1 MAKGIVAKIW
11 NISVGSGSRSAA
23 AQISS
28 SIEYIENPEKVGVVL
43 DIDNANLLTN
53 QLTYVTNDVKTMDGL
68 YVGGR
73 HIVDFSNAT
82 NEMMQVK
89 EFYGKLGGR
98 VATHGIISLDREESD
113 PRNAG
118 KLMLLLNDFM
128 TELFPEHQV
137 VYAVHTNTENLHI
150 HFVINTV
157 GLDGKKIHMD
167 RSFMKKV
174 FEPTLNKLAE
184 KYEFTPNEKWRRDV
198 VEDKMPIAKRK
209 ILLRK
214 LIDHAIEQTDDIESF
229 IAYLRADGLEVNVG
243 KHISIEMDDMTRP
256 MRTNQLG
263 ENYTPQAIV
272 RRLATKQAP
281 LVWNSVGEHSHYLS
295 KRELVNFTPTKMKK
309 YKDMSKEEKQKAL
322 RLIRLGRN
330 PWEERYIDNWQIQK
344 MARELNETAYVYEL
358 VHFYSGGRD
367 NTDEAMQEIVARREQ
382 LQEEIKVIRKSL
394 KEYQPIIS
402 IYEEMKQY
410 MVKAYLFDVYGKTE
424 YVADFLKYKE
434 LARRLEV
441 SYNKSVEE
449 VADFVADQRGQ
460 LAYAKTQVKELSA
473 QYKAIYRF
481 VNAGKFVDRQH
492 VLSFMDA
499 VGHSEA
505 VRQGK
510 EYKVYVN
517 ELRYITAENVDDVV
531 IRVMTMPEMVDG
543 KPIVTT
549 KIEVLDANETVIK
562 TVSSKDLDTAAFNK
576 ELVALAE
583 EYGLKDCSIHKTK
596 IHKKSL

>member
-11 NISVGSGSRSAA
+11 NISVGSGSRTAA

-73 HIVDFSNAT
+73 HIVDFDNAT

-113 PRNAG
+113 PKNAG

-128 TELFPEHQV
+128 AELFPEHQV

-167 RSFMKKV
+167 RSFMKKI

-184 KYEFTPNEKWRRDV
+184 RYEFTPNVKWRRDV
-198 VEDKMPIAKRK
+198 VVDKVPIAKRK

-272 RRLATKQAP
+272 RRLATKQDP
-281 LVWNSVGEHSHYLS
+281 LIWNSVGEHSHYLS

-358 VHFYSGGRD
+358 VHYYSGGRD
-367 NTDEAMQEIVARREQ
+367 NTDIAMQEIITRREQ
-382 LQEEIKVIRKSL
+382 LQEEIKAIRKSL

-410 MVKAYLFDVYGKTE
+410 MIKAYLFDVYGKTE

-434 LARRLEV
+434 LARILEV

-473 QYKAIYRF
+473 QYKDIYRF

-492 VLSFMDA
+492 VVSFMDA
-499 VGHSEA
+499 VGYKEA
-505 VRQGK
+505 VRQAK
-510 EYKVYVN
+510 DYKVYVN
-517 ELRYITAENVDDVV
+517 ELRYITAANVDDVV
-531 IRVMTMPEMVDG
+531 IRVMTMAEIIDG
-543 KPIVTT
+543 KPIVVTN
-549 KIEVLDANETVIK
+549 IEVLDKDENVVK
-562 TVSSKDLDTAAFNK
+562 TVSSKNMDNAAFNK
-576 ELVALAE
+576 ELIALAD
-583 EYGLKDCSIHKTK
+583 EYGLKECSIHKTK

>member
-11 NISVGSGSRSAA
+11 NISANSNTRSAS

-43 DIDNANLLTN
+43 DIGSVNQINN
-53 QLTYVTNDVKTMDGL
+53 QLMYVTNEVKTMDGL

-73 HIVDFSNAT
+73 HIVDFNNAT
-82 NEMMQVK
+82 EEMMRVK
-89 EFYGKLGGR
+89 EFYGKMDGR
-98 VATHGIISLDREESD
+98 VATHGIISLDRGESGEA
-113 PRNAG
+113 NAG

-128 TELFPEHQV
+128 EALFPEHQV

-184 KYEFTPNEKWRRDV
+184 KYGFTPNEKWRRDV
-198 VEDKMPIAKRK
+198 VEDKVPIAKRK
-209 ILLRK
+209 IILRK
-214 LIDHAIEQTDDIESF
+214 LIDRAIEQTDDIEAF
-229 IAYLRADGLEVNVG
+229 IAYLRANGLEVNVG
-243 KHISIEMDDMTRP
+243 KHISVETDDMVRP

-263 ENYTPQAIV
+263 ENYTTKAIIH
-272 RRLATKQAP
+272 RLATKQNP
-281 LVWNSVGEHSHYLS
+281 LIWHSVGEHSHYLS

-309 YKDMSKEEKQKAL
+309 YKDMTSEEKQKAL

-344 MARELNETAYVYEL
+344 MAKELNETAYVYEL

-367 NTDEAMQEIVARREQ
+367 KTDSAMEEILNRREQ
-382 LQEEIKVIRKSL
+382 LQKEIKEIRKSL
-394 KEYQPIIS
+394 KEYQPIIN

-410 MVKAYLFDVYGKTE
+410 MIKAYLFDAYGKTE

-434 LARRLEV
+434 LARILEV
-441 SYNKSVEE
+441 SYNKTVED
-449 VADFVADQRGQ
+449 VADYIADQRGA

-473 QYKAIYRF
+473 QYRAIYRY
-481 VNAGKFVDRQH
+481 VNAGMFVDRGH
-492 VLSFMDA
+492 VLSFLDA
-499 VGHSEA
+499 VGYAEA
-505 VRQGK
+505 IRQAK

-517 ELRYITAENVDDVV
+517 EIRYITAKNVDDVV
-531 IRVMTMPEMVDG
+531 IRVTTMPEMVDG

-549 KIEVLDANETVIK
+549 KIEVIDKDENVIK
-562 TVSSKDLDTAAFNK
+562 SISSADISSSAFNK
-576 ELVALAE
+576 ELIELAD
-583 EYGLKDCSIHKTK
+583 EYGLKECSIHKTN
-596 IHKKSL
+596 IHKKVL

>member
-11 NISVGSGSRSAA
+11 NISVGSGSRTAA

-73 HIVDFSNAT
+73 HIVDFDNAT

-113 PRNAG
+113 SKNAG

-128 TELFPEHQV
+128 AELFPEHQV

-167 RSFMKKV
+167 RSFMKKI

-184 KYEFTPNEKWRRDV
+184 RYEFTPNEKWRRDV
-198 VEDKMPIAKRK
+198 VVDKVPIAKRK

-272 RRLATKQAP
+272 RRLATKQDP
-281 LVWNSVGEHSHYLS
+281 LIWNSVGEHSHYLS

-367 NTDEAMQEIVARREQ
+367 NTDIAMQEIITRREQ
-382 LQEEIKVIRKSL
+382 LQEEIKAIRKSL

-410 MVKAYLFDVYGKTE
+410 MIKAYLFDVYGKTE
-424 YVADFLKYKE
+424 YIADFLKYKE
-434 LARRLEV
+434 LAHRLEV

-473 QYKAIYRF
+473 QYKDIYRF

-492 VLSFMDA
+492 VVSFMDA
-499 VGHSEA
+499 VGYKEA
-505 VRQGK
+505 VRQAK
-510 EYKVYVN
+510 DYKVYVN
-517 ELRYITAENVDDVV
+517 ELRYITAANVDDVV
-531 IRVMTMPEMVDG
+531 IRVMTMAEMVDG
-543 KPIVTT
+543 KPIIVTN
-549 KIEVLDANETVIK
+549 IEVLDKDENVVK
-562 TVSSKDLDTAAFNK
+562 TVSSKDMDNAAFNK
-576 ELVALAE
+576 ELIALAD
-583 EYGLKDCSIHKTK
+583 EYGLKECSIHKTK

>member
-11 NISVGSGSRSAA
+11 NISVGSGSRTAA

-53 QLTYVTNDVKTMDGL
+53 QLRYVTNDVKTMDGL

-73 HIVDFSNAT
+73 HIVDFDNAT

-113 PRNAG
+113 PKNAG

-128 TELFPEHQV
+128 AELFPEHQV

-167 RSFMKKV
+167 RSFMKKI

-184 KYEFTPNEKWRRDV
+184 RYEFTPNEKWRREV
-198 VEDKMPIAKRK
+198 VVDKVPIAKRK

-272 RRLATKQAP
+272 RRLATKQDP
-281 LVWNSVGEHSHYLS
+281 LIWNSVGEHSHYLS

-358 VHFYSGGRD
+358 VHYYSGGRD
-367 NTDEAMQEIVARREQ
+367 NTDIAMQEIITRREQ
-382 LQEEIKVIRKSL
+382 LQEEIKAIRKSL

-410 MVKAYLFDVYGKTE
+410 MIKAYLFDVYGKSE

-434 LARRLEV
+434 LARILEV

-473 QYKAIYRF
+473 QYKDIYRF

-492 VLSFMDA
+492 VVSFMDA
-499 VGHSEA
+499 VGYKEA
-505 VRQGK
+505 VRQAK
-510 EYKVYVN
+510 DYKVYVN
-517 ELRYITAENVDDVV
+517 ELRYITAANVDDVV
-531 IRVMTMPEMVDG
+531 IRVMTMAEIVDG
-543 KPIVTT
+543 KPIVVTN
-549 KIEVLDANETVIK
+549 IEVLDKDENVVKI
-562 TVSSKDLDTAAFNK
+562 VSSKDMDNAAFNK
-576 ELVALAE
+576 ELIALAD
-583 EYGLKDCSIHKTK
+583 EYGLKECSIHKTK

>member
-11 NISVGSGSRSAA
+11 NISANNNTRSAS

-43 DIDNANLLTN
+43 DIGSVNQINN
-53 QLTYVTNDVKTMDGL
+53 QLMYVTNEVKTMDGL

-73 HIVDFSNAT
+73 HIVDFNNAT
-82 NEMMQVK
+82 EEMMRVK
-89 EFYGKLGGR
+89 EFYGKMDGR
-98 VATHGIISLDREESD
+98 VATHGIISLDRGESGEA
-113 PRNAG
+113 NAG

-128 TELFPEHQV
+128 EALFPEHQV

-184 KYEFTPNEKWRRDV
+184 KYGFTPNEKWRRDV
-198 VEDKMPIAKRK
+198 VEDKVPIAKRK
-209 ILLRK
+209 IILRK
-214 LIDHAIEQTDDIESF
+214 LIDRAIEQTDDIEAF
-229 IAYLRADGLEVNVG
+229 IAYLRANGLEVNVG
-243 KHISIEMDDMTRP
+243 KHISVETDDMVRA

-263 ENYTPQAIV
+263 ENYTTKAIIH
-272 RRLATKQAP
+272 RLATKQNP
-281 LVWNSVGEHSHYLS
+281 LIWHSVGEHSHYLS

-309 YKDMSKEEKQKAL
+309 YKDMTSEEKQKAL

-344 MARELNETAYVYEL
+344 MAKELNETAYVYEL

-367 NTDEAMQEIVARREQ
+367 NTDFAMEEILNRREQ
-382 LQEEIKVIRKSL
+382 LQKEIKEIRKSL
-394 KEYQPIIS
+394 KEYQPIIN

-410 MVKAYLFDVYGKTE
+410 MIKAYLFDAYGKTE

-434 LARRLEV
+434 LARILEV
-441 SYNKSVEE
+441 SYNKTVEE
-449 VADFVADQRGQ
+449 VADYIADQRGA

-473 QYKAIYRF
+473 QYRAIYRY
-481 VNAGKFVDRQH
+481 VNAGMFVDRGH
-492 VLSFMDA
+492 VLSFLDA
-499 VGHSEA
+499 VGYAEA
-505 VRQGK
+505 IRQAK

-517 ELRYITAENVDDVV
+517 EIRYITAKNADDVV
-531 IRVMTMPEMVDG
+531 IRVTTMPEMVDG

-549 KIEVLDANETVIK
+549 KIEVIDKDENVIK
-562 TVSSKDLDTAAFNK
+562 SISSADISSSAFNK
-576 ELVALAE
+576 ELIELAD
-583 EYGLKDCSIHKTK
+583 EYGLKECSIHKTN
-596 IHKKSL
+596 IHKKVL

>member
-11 NISVGSGSRSAA
+11 NISVGSGSRTAA

-53 QLTYVTNDVKTMDGL
+53 QLRYVTNDVKTMDGL

-73 HIVDFSNAT
+73 HIVDFDNAT

-113 PRNAG
+113 PKNAG

-128 TELFPEHQV
+128 AELFPEHQV

-167 RSFMKKV
+167 RSFMKKI

-184 KYEFTPNEKWRRDV
+184 RYEFTPNEKWRREV
-198 VEDKMPIAKRK
+198 VVDKVPIAKRK

-272 RRLATKQAP
+272 RRLATKQDP
-281 LVWNSVGEHSHYLS
+281 LIWNSVGEHSHYLS

-358 VHFYSGGRD
+358 VHYYSSGRD
-367 NTDEAMQEIVARREQ
+367 NTDIAMQEIITRREQ
-382 LQEEIKVIRKSL
+382 LQEEIKAIRKSL

-410 MVKAYLFDVYGKTE
+410 MIKAYLFDVYGKSE

-434 LARRLEV
+434 LARILEV

-473 QYKAIYRF
+473 QYKDIYRF

-492 VLSFMDA
+492 VVSFIDA
-499 VGHSEA
+499 VGYKEA
-505 VRQGK
+505 VRQAK
-510 EYKVYVN
+510 DYKVYVN
-517 ELRYITAENVDDVV
+517 ELRYITAANVDDVV
-531 IRVMTMPEMVDG
+531 IRVMTMAEIVDG
-543 KPIVTT
+543 KPIVVTN
-549 KIEVLDANETVIK
+549 IEVLDKDENVVK
-562 TVSSKDLDTAAFNK
+562 TVSSKDMDNAAFNK
-576 ELVALAE
+576 ELIALAD
-583 EYGLKDCSIHKTK
+583 EYGLKECSIHKTK

>member
-11 NISVGSGSRSAA
+11 NISANSNTRSAS

-43 DIDNANLLTN
+43 DIGSVNQINN
-53 QLTYVTNDVKTMDGL
+53 QLMYVTNEVKTMDGL

-73 HIVDFSNAT
+73 HIVDFNNAT
-82 NEMMQVK
+82 EEMMRVK
-89 EFYGKLGGR
+89 EFYGKMDGR
-98 VATHGIISLDREESD
+98 VATHGIISLDRGESGEA
-113 PRNAG
+113 NAG

-128 TELFPEHQV
+128 EALFPEHQV

-184 KYEFTPNEKWRRDV
+184 KYGFTPNEKWRRDV
-198 VEDKMPIAKRK
+198 VEDKVPIAKRK
-209 ILLRK
+209 IILRK
-214 LIDHAIEQTDDIESF
+214 LIDRAIEQTDDIEAF
-229 IAYLRADGLEVNVG
+229 IAYLRANGLEVNVG
-243 KHISIEMDDMTRP
+243 KHISVETDDMVRA

-263 ENYTPQAIV
+263 ENYTTKAIIH
-272 RRLATKQAP
+272 RLATKQNP
-281 LVWNSVGEHSHYLS
+281 LIWHSVGEHSHYLS

-309 YKDMSKEEKQKAL
+309 YKDMTSEEKQKAL

-344 MARELNETAYVYEL
+344 MAKELNETAYVYEL

-367 NTDEAMQEIVARREQ
+367 NTDFAMEEILNRREQ
-382 LQEEIKVIRKSL
+382 LQKEIKEIRKSL
-394 KEYQPIIS
+394 KEYQPIIN

-410 MVKAYLFDVYGKTE
+410 MIKAYLFDAYGKTE

-434 LARRLEV
+434 LARILEV
-441 SYNKSVEE
+441 SYNKTVEE
-449 VADFVADQRGQ
+449 VADYIADQRGA

-473 QYKAIYRF
+473 QYRAIYRY
-481 VNAGKFVDRQH
+481 VNAGMFVDRGH
-492 VLSFMDA
+492 VLSFLDA
-499 VGHSEA
+499 VGYAEA
-505 VRQGK
+505 IRQAK

-517 ELRYITAENVDDVV
+517 EIRYITAKNADDVV
-531 IRVMTMPEMVDG
+531 IRVTTMPEMVDG

-549 KIEVLDANETVIK
+549 KIEVIDKDENVIK
-562 TVSSKDLDTAAFNK
+562 SISSADISSSAFNK
-576 ELVALAE
+576 ELIELAD
-583 EYGLKDCSIHKTK
+583 EYGLKECSIHKTN
-596 IHKKSL
+596 IHKKVL

>member
-11 NISVGSGSRSAA
+11 NISVGSGSRTAA

-73 HIVDFSNAT
+73 HIVDFDNAT

-113 PRNAG
+113 PKNAG

-128 TELFPEHQV
+128 AELFPEHQV

-167 RSFMKKV
+167 RSFMKKI

-184 KYEFTPNEKWRRDV
+184 HYEFTPNEKWRREV
-198 VEDKMPIAKRK
+198 VVDKVPIAKRK

-272 RRLATKQAP
+272 RRLATKQDP
-281 LVWNSVGEHSHYLS
+281 LIWNSVGEHSHYLS

-309 YKDMSKEEKQKAL
+309 YKDMTMEEKQKAL

-358 VHFYSGGRD
+358 VHYYSGGRD
-367 NTDEAMQEIVARREQ
+367 NTDIAMQEIITRREQ
-382 LQEEIKVIRKSL
+382 LQEEIKAIRKSL

-410 MVKAYLFDVYGKTE
+410 MIKAYLFDVYGKTE

-434 LARRLEV
+434 LARILEA

-473 QYKAIYRF
+473 QYKDIYRF

-492 VLSFMDA
+492 VVSFMDA
-499 VGHSEA
+499 VGYKEA
-505 VRQGK
+505 VRQAK
-510 EYKVYVN
+510 DYKVYVN
-517 ELRYITAENVDDVV
+517 ELRYITAANVDDVV
-531 IRVMTMPEMVDG
+531 IRVMTMAEIVDG
-543 KPIVTT
+543 KPIVVTN
-549 KIEVLDANETVIK
+549 IEV
-562 TVSSKDLDTAAFNK
+562 FP
-576 ELVALAE
+576 LA
-583 EYGLKDCSIHKTK
+583 
-596 IHKKSL
+596 

>member
-11 NISVGSGSRSAA
+11 NISANSNTRSAS

-43 DIDNANLLTN
+43 DIGNANQLNN
-53 QLTYVTNDVKTMDGL
+53 QLMYVTNELKTMDGL

-73 HIVDFSNAT
+73 HIVDFNNAT
-82 NEMMQVK
+82 EEMMRVK
-89 EFYGKLGGR
+89 EFYEKMDGR
-98 VATHGIISLDREESD
+98 VATHGIISLDRGESGEA
-113 PRNAG
+113 NAG

-128 TELFPEHQV
+128 EALFPEHQV

-184 KYEFTPNEKWRRDV
+184 KYGFTPNAKWRRDV
-198 VEDKMPIAKRK
+198 VEDKVPIAKRK
-209 ILLRK
+209 IMLRK
-214 LIDHAIEQTDDIESF
+214 LIDRAIEQTDDIEAF
-229 IAYLRADGLEVNVG
+229 IAYLRANGLEVNVG
-243 KHISIEMDDMTRP
+243 KHISVETDDMVRA

-263 ENYTPQAIV
+263 ENYTTKAIIH
-272 RRLATKQAP
+272 RLATKQNP
-281 LVWNSVGEHSHYLS
+281 LIWHSVGEHSHYLS

-309 YKDMSKEEKQKAL
+309 YKDMTSEEKQKAL

-344 MARELNETAYVYEL
+344 MAKELNETAYVYEL

-367 NTDEAMQEIVARREQ
+367 NTDFAMEEILNRREQ
-382 LQEEIKVIRKSL
+382 LQKEIKEIRKSL
-394 KEYQPIIS
+394 KEYQPIIN

-410 MVKAYLFDVYGKTE
+410 MIKAYLFDAYGKTE

-434 LARRLEV
+434 LARILEV
-441 SYNKSVEE
+441 SYNKTVEE
-449 VADFVADQRGQ
+449 VADYIADQRGA

-473 QYKAIYRF
+473 QYRAIYRY
-481 VNAGKFVDRQH
+481 VNAGMFVDRGH
-492 VLSFMDA
+492 VLSFLDA
-499 VGHSEA
+499 VGYAEA
-505 VRQGK
+505 IRQAK

-517 ELRYITAENVDDVV
+517 EIRYITAKNVDDVV
-531 IRVMTMPEMVDG
+531 IRVTTMPEMVDG

-549 KIEVLDANETVIK
+549 KIEVIDKDENVIK
-562 TVSSKDLDTAAFNK
+562 SISSADISSFAFNK
-576 ELVALAE
+576 ELIELAD
-583 EYGLKDCSIHKTK
+583 EYGLKECSIHKTN
-596 IHKKSL
+596 IHKKVL

>member
-11 NISVGSGSRSAA
+11 NISANSNTRSAS

-43 DIDNANLLTN
+43 DIGSVNQINN
-53 QLTYVTNDVKTMDGL
+53 QLMYVTNEVKTMDGL

-73 HIVDFSNAT
+73 HIVDFNNAT
-82 NEMMQVK
+82 EEMMRVK
-89 EFYGKLGGR
+89 EFYGKMDGR
-98 VATHGIISLDREESD
+98 VATHGIISLDRGESGEA
-113 PRNAG
+113 NAG

-128 TELFPEHQV
+128 EALFPEHQV

-184 KYEFTPNEKWRRDV
+184 KYGFTPNEKWRRDV
-198 VEDKMPIAKRK
+198 VEDKVPIAKRK
-209 ILLRK
+209 IILRK
-214 LIDHAIEQTDDIESF
+214 LIDRAIEQTDDIEAF
-229 IAYLRADGLEVNVG
+229 IAYLRANGLEVNVG
-243 KHISIEMDDMTRP
+243 KHISVETDDMVRA

-263 ENYTPQAIV
+263 ENYTTKAIIH
-272 RRLATKQAP
+272 RLATKQNP
-281 LVWNSVGEHSHYLS
+281 LIWHSVGEHSHYLS

-309 YKDMSKEEKQKAL
+309 YKDMTSEEKQKAL

-344 MARELNETAYVYEL
+344 MAKELNETAYVYEL

-367 NTDEAMQEIVARREQ
+367 NTDFAMEEILNRREQ
-382 LQEEIKVIRKSL
+382 LQKEIKEIRKSL
-394 KEYQPIIS
+394 KEYQPIIN

-410 MVKAYLFDVYGKTE
+410 MIKAYLFDAYGKTE

-434 LARRLEV
+434 LARILEV
-441 SYNKSVEE
+441 SYNKTVEE
-449 VADFVADQRGQ
+449 VADYIADQRGA

-473 QYKAIYRF
+473 QYRAIYRY
-481 VNAGKFVDRQH
+481 VNAGMFVDRGH
-492 VLSFMDA
+492 VLSFLDA
-499 VGHSEA
+499 VGYAEA
-505 VRQGK
+505 IRQAK

-517 ELRYITAENVDDVV
+517 EIRYITAKNADDVV
-531 IRVMTMPEMVDG
+531 IRVTTMPEMVDG

-549 KIEVLDANETVIK
+549 KIEVLDKDENVIK
-562 TVSSKDLDTAAFNK
+562 SLSSADISSFAFNK
-576 ELVALAE
+576 ELIELAD
-583 EYGLKDCSIHKTK
+583 EYGLKECSIHKTN
-596 IHKKSL
+596 IHKKVL

>member
-11 NISVGSGSRSAA
+11 NISVGSGSRTAA

-73 HIVDFSNAT
+73 HIVDFDNAT

-113 PRNAG
+113 PKNAG

-128 TELFPEHQV
+128 AELFPEHQV

-167 RSFMKKV
+167 RSFMKKI

-184 KYEFTPNEKWRRDV
+184 RYEFTPNEKWRREV
-198 VEDKMPIAKRK
+198 VVDKVPIAKRK

-272 RRLATKQAP
+272 RRLATKQDP
-281 LVWNSVGEHSHYLS
+281 LIWNSVGEHSHYLS

-309 YKDMSKEEKQKAL
+309 YKDMTMEEKQKAL

-358 VHFYSGGRD
+358 VHYYSGGRD
-367 NTDEAMQEIVARREQ
+367 NTDIAMQEIITRREQ
-382 LQEEIKVIRKSL
+382 LQEEIKAIRKSL

-410 MVKAYLFDVYGKTE
+410 MIKAYLFDVYGKTE

-434 LARRLEV
+434 LARILEA

-460 LAYAKTQVKELSA
+460 LTYAKTQVKELSA
-473 QYKAIYRF
+473 QYKDIYRF

-492 VLSFMDA
+492 VVSFMDA
-499 VGHSEA
+499 VGYKEA
-505 VRQGK
+505 VRQAK
-510 EYKVYVN
+510 DYKVYVN
-517 ELRYITAENVDDVV
+517 ELRYITAANVDDVV
-531 IRVMTMPEMVDG
+531 IRVMTMAEIVDG
-543 KPIVTT
+543 KPIVVTN
-549 KIEVLDANETVIK
+549 IEVLDKDENVVK
-562 TVSSKDLDTAAFNK
+562 TVSSKDMDNAAFNK
-576 ELVALAE
+576 ELIALAD
-583 EYGLKDCSIHKTK
+583 EYGLKECSIHKTK

>member
-73 HIVDFSNAT
+73 HIVDFNNAT

-167 RSFMKKV
+167 RSFMKKI

-184 KYEFTPNEKWRRDV
+184 KYEFTPNEKWRREV
-198 VEDKMPIAKRK
+198 VVDKVPIATRK

-243 KHISIEMDDMTRP
+243 KYISVEMDDMTRP

-272 RRLATKQAP
+272 RRLATKQDP
-281 LVWNSVGEHSHYLS
+281 LIWNSVGEHSHYLS

-309 YKDMSKEEKQKAL
+309 YKDMTREEKQKAL

-367 NTDEAMQEIVARREQ
+367 NTDAAMQEIVTRREQ
-382 LQEEIKVIRKSL
+382 LQEEIKVIRKNL
-394 KEYQPIIS
+394 KEYQPIIG

-410 MVKAYLFDVYGKTE
+410 MIKAYLFDVYGKTE

-460 LAYAKTQVKELSA
+460 LAYAKAQVRELSA
-473 QYKAIYRF
+473 QYKDIYRF
-481 VNAGKFVDRQH
+481 VNAGKFVDRKQ

-499 VGHSEA
+499 VGYKEA
-505 VRQGK
+505 VRQAK
-510 EYKVYVN
+510 DYKVYVN
-517 ELRYITAENVDDVV
+517 ELRYITAANVDDVV
-531 IRVMTMPEMVDG
+531 IRVMTMPEMIDG
-543 KPIVTT
+543 KPRIVT
-549 KIEVLDANETVIK
+549 KIEVLDKDENVVK
-562 TVSSKDLDTAAFNK
+562 TISSKDMETSAFNK
-576 ELVALAE
+576 ELFALAD
-583 EYGLKDCSIHKTK
+583 EYGLKECSIHKTK

>member
-11 NISVGSGSRSAA
+11 NISANSNTRSAS

-43 DIDNANLLTN
+43 DIGSVNQINN
-53 QLTYVTNDVKTMDGL
+53 QLMYVTNEVKTMDGL

-73 HIVDFSNAT
+73 HIVDFNNAT
-82 NEMMQVK
+82 EEMMRVK
-89 EFYGKLGGR
+89 EFYGKMDGR
-98 VATHGIISLDREESD
+98 VATHGIISLDRGESGEA
-113 PRNAG
+113 NAG

-128 TELFPEHQV
+128 EALFPEHQV

-184 KYEFTPNEKWRRDV
+184 KYGFTPNEKWRRDV
-198 VEDKMPIAKRK
+198 VEDKVPIAKRK
-209 ILLRK
+209 IILRK
-214 LIDHAIEQTDDIESF
+214 LIDRAIEQTDDIEAF
-229 IAYLRADGLEVNVG
+229 IAYLRANGLEVNVG
-243 KHISIEMDDMTRP
+243 KHISVETDDMVRA

-263 ENYTPQAIV
+263 ENYTTKAIIH
-272 RRLATKQAP
+272 RLATKQNP
-281 LVWNSVGEHSHYLS
+281 LIWHSVGEHSHYLS

-309 YKDMSKEEKQKAL
+309 YKDMTSEEKQKAL

-344 MARELNETAYVYEL
+344 MAKELNETAYVYEL

-367 NTDEAMQEIVARREQ
+367 NTDSAMEEILNRREQ
-382 LQEEIKVIRKSL
+382 LQKEIKEIRKSL
-394 KEYQPIIS
+394 KEYQPIIN

-410 MVKAYLFDVYGKTE
+410 MIKAYLFDAYGKTE

-434 LARRLEV
+434 LARILEV
-441 SYNKSVEE
+441 SYNKTVEE
-449 VADFVADQRGQ
+449 VADYIADQRGA

-473 QYKAIYRF
+473 QYRAIYRY
-481 VNAGKFVDRQH
+481 VNAGMFVDRGH
-492 VLSFMDA
+492 VLSFLDA
-499 VGHSEA
+499 VGYAEA
-505 VRQGK
+505 IRQAK

-517 ELRYITAENVDDVV
+517 EIRYITAKNADDVV
-531 IRVMTMPEMVDG
+531 IRVTTMPEMVDG

-549 KIEVLDANETVIK
+549 KIEVIDKDENVIK
-562 TVSSKDLDTAAFNK
+562 SISSADISSSAFNK
-576 ELVALAE
+576 ELIELAD
-583 EYGLKDCSIHKTK
+583 EYGLKECSIHKTN
-596 IHKKSL
+596 IHKKVL

>member
-11 NISVGSGSRSAA
+11 NISANSNTRSAS
-23 AQISS
+23 AQIAS

-43 DIDNANLLTN
+43 DIGSVNQINN
-53 QLTYVTNDVKTMDGL
+53 QLMYVTNEVKTMDGL

-73 HIVDFSNAT
+73 HIVDFNNAT
-82 NEMMQVK
+82 EEMMRVK
-89 EFYGKLGGR
+89 EFYGKMDGR
-98 VATHGIISLDREESD
+98 VATHGIISLDRGESGEA
-113 PRNAG
+113 NAG

-128 TELFPEHQV
+128 EALFPEHQV

-184 KYEFTPNEKWRRDV
+184 KYGFTPNEKWRRDV
-198 VEDKMPIAKRK
+198 VEDKVPIAKRK
-209 ILLRK
+209 IILRK
-214 LIDHAIEQTDDIESF
+214 LIDRAIEQTDDIEAF
-229 IAYLRADGLEVNVG
+229 IAYLRANGLEVNVG
-243 KHISIEMDDMTRP
+243 KHISVETDDMVRA

-263 ENYTPQAIV
+263 ENYTTKAIIH
-272 RRLATKQAP
+272 RLATKQNP
-281 LVWNSVGEHSHYLS
+281 LIWHSVGEHSHYLS

-309 YKDMSKEEKQKAL
+309 YKDMTSEEKQKAL

-344 MARELNETAYVYEL
+344 MAKELNETAYVYEL

-367 NTDEAMQEIVARREQ
+367 NTDSAMEEILNRREQ
-382 LQEEIKVIRKSL
+382 LQKEIKEIRKSL
-394 KEYQPIIS
+394 KEYQPIIN

-410 MVKAYLFDVYGKTE
+410 MIKAYLFDAYGKTE

-434 LARRLEV
+434 LARILEA
-441 SYNKSVEE
+441 SYNKTVEE
-449 VADFVADQRGQ
+449 VADYIADQRGA

-473 QYKAIYRF
+473 QYRAIYRY
-481 VNAGKFVDRQH
+481 VNAGMFVDRGH
-492 VLSFMDA
+492 VLSFLDA
-499 VGHSEA
+499 VGYAEA
-505 VRQGK
+505 IRQAK

-517 ELRYITAENVDDVV
+517 EIRYITAKNADDVV
-531 IRVMTMPEMVDG
+531 IRVTTMPEMVDG

-549 KIEVLDANETVIK
+549 KIEVIDKDENVIK
-562 TVSSKDLDTAAFNK
+562 SISSADISSSAFNK
-576 ELVALAE
+576 ELIELAD
-583 EYGLKDCSIHKTK
+583 EYGLKECSIHKTN
-596 IHKKSL
+596 IHKKVL

>member
-11 NISVGSGSRSAA
+11 NISVGSGSRTAA

-73 HIVDFSNAT
+73 HIVDFDNAT

-113 PRNAG
+113 PKNAG

-128 TELFPEHQV
+128 AELFPEHQV

-167 RSFMKKV
+167 RSFMKKI

-184 KYEFTPNEKWRRDV
+184 RYEFTPNEKWRREV
-198 VEDKMPIAKRK
+198 VVDKVPIAKRK

-272 RRLATKQAP
+272 RRLATKQDP
-281 LVWNSVGEHSHYLS
+281 LIWNSVGEHSHYLS

-344 MARELNETAYVYEL
+344 MVRELNETAYVYEL
-358 VHFYSGGRD
+358 VHYYSGGRD
-367 NTDEAMQEIVARREQ
+367 ITDIAMQEIITRREQ
-382 LQEEIKVIRKSL
+382 LQEEIKAIRKSL

-402 IYEEMKQY
+402 IYEEMKKY
-410 MVKAYLFDVYGKTE
+410 MIKAYLFDVYGKTE

-434 LARRLEV
+434 LARILEV

-473 QYKAIYRF
+473 QYKDIYRF

-492 VLSFMDA
+492 VVSFMDA
-499 VGHSEA
+499 VGYKEA
-505 VRQGK
+505 VRQAK
-510 EYKVYVN
+510 DYKVYVN
-517 ELRYITAENVDDVV
+517 ELRYITAANVDDVV
-531 IRVMTMPEMVDG
+531 IRVMTMAEMVDG
-543 KPIVTT
+543 KPIIVTN
-549 KIEVLDANETVIK
+549 IEVLDKDENVVK
-562 TVSSKDLDTAAFNK
+562 TVSSKDMDNAAFNK
-576 ELVALAE
+576 ELIALAD
-583 EYGLKDCSIHKTK
+583 EYGLKECSIHKTK

>member
-11 NISVGSGSRSAA
+11 NISVGSGSRTAA

-73 HIVDFSNAT
+73 HIVDFENAT

-113 PRNAG
+113 PKNAG

-128 TELFPEHQV
+128 AELFPEHQV
-137 VYAVHTNTENLHI
+137 VYAVHTNTENLHV

-167 RSFMKKV
+167 RSFMKKI

-184 KYEFTPNEKWRRDV
+184 RYEFTPNEKWRREV
-198 VEDKMPIAKRK
+198 VVDKVPIAKRK

-263 ENYTPQAIV
+263 ENYTSQAIV
-272 RRLATKQAP
+272 RRLATKQDP
-281 LVWNSVGEHSHYLS
+281 LIWNSVGEHSHYLS

-358 VHFYSGGRD
+358 VHYYSGGRD
-367 NTDEAMQEIVARREQ
+367 NTDIAMQEIITRREQ
-382 LQEEIKVIRKSL
+382 LQEEIKAIRKSL

-410 MVKAYLFDVYGKTE
+410 MIKAYLFDVYGKTE

-434 LARRLEV
+434 LAHRLEA

-449 VADFVADQRGQ
+449 LADFVADQRGQ

-473 QYKAIYRF
+473 QYKDIYRF

-492 VLSFMDA
+492 VVSFMEA
-499 VGHSEA
+499 VGYKEA
-505 VRQGK
+505 VRQAK
-510 EYKVYVN
+510 DYKVYVN
-517 ELRYITAENVDDVV
+517 ELRYITAANVDDVV
-531 IRVMTMPEMVDG
+531 IRVMTMAEIVDG
-543 KPIVTT
+543 KPIVVTN
-549 KIEVLDANETVIK
+549 IEVLDKDENVVK
-562 TVSSKDLDTAAFNK
+562 TVSSKDMDNAAFNK
-576 ELVALAE
+576 ELIALAD
-583 EYGLKDCSIHKTK
+583 EYGLKECSIHKTK

>member
-1 MAKGIVAKIW
+1 MAKGIIAKIW

-73 HIVDFSNAT
+73 HIVDFNNAT

-167 RSFMKKV
+167 RSFMKKI

-184 KYEFTPNEKWRRDV
+184 KYEFTPNEKWRRELV
-198 VEDKMPIAKRK
+198 VDKVPIATRK

-214 LIDHAIEQTDDIESF
+214 LIDHAIEQTDDIEGF

-243 KHISIEMDDMTRP
+243 KHISVEMDDMTRP

-272 RRLATKQAP
+272 RRLATKQDP
-281 LVWNSVGEHSHYLS
+281 LIWNSVGEHSHYLS

-367 NTDEAMQEIVARREQ
+367 NTDVAMQEIVTRREQ
-382 LQEEIKVIRKSL
+382 LQEEIKVIRKNL

-410 MVKAYLFDVYGKTE
+410 MIKAYLFDVYGKTE

-434 LARRLEV
+434 LAHRLEV

-460 LAYAKTQVKELSA
+460 LAYAKAQVKELSA
-473 QYKAIYRF
+473 QYKDIYRF
-481 VNAGKFVDRQH
+481 VNAGKFVDRKH
-492 VLSFMDA
+492 ILSFMDA
-499 VGHSEA
+499 VGYKEA
-505 VRQGK
+505 VRQAK
-510 EYKVYVN
+510 DYKVYVN
-517 ELRYITAENVDDVV
+517 ELRYITAANVDDVV
-531 IRVMTMPEMVDG
+531 IRVMTMPEMIDG
-543 KPIVTT
+543 KPRIIT
-549 KIEVLDANETVIK
+549 KIEVLDKDENVVK
-562 TVSSKDLDTAAFNK
+562 TISSKDMETSAFNK
-576 ELVALAE
+576 ELFALAD
-583 EYGLKDCSIHKTK
+583 EYGLKECSIHKTK

>member
-11 NISVGSGSRSAA
+11 NISVGSGSRTAA

-53 QLTYVTNDVKTMDGL
+53 QLRYVTNDVKTMDGL

-73 HIVDFSNAT
+73 HIVDFDNAT

-113 PRNAG
+113 PKNAG

-128 TELFPEHQV
+128 AELFPEHQV

-167 RSFMKKV
+167 RSFMKKI

-184 KYEFTPNEKWRRDV
+184 RYEFTPNEKWRREV
-198 VEDKMPIAKRK
+198 VVDKVPIAKRK

-272 RRLATKQAP
+272 RRLATKQDP
-281 LVWNSVGEHSHYLS
+281 LIWNSVGEHSHYLS

-358 VHFYSGGRD
+358 VHYYSGGRD
-367 NTDEAMQEIVARREQ
+367 NTDIAMQEIITRREQ
-382 LQEEIKVIRKSL
+382 LQEEIKAIRKSL

-410 MVKAYLFDVYGKTE
+410 MIKAYLFDVYGKTE

-434 LARRLEV
+434 LARILEV

-473 QYKAIYRF
+473 QYKDIYRF

-492 VLSFMDA
+492 VVSFMDA
-499 VGHSEA
+499 VGYKEA
-505 VRQGK
+505 VRQAK
-510 EYKVYVN
+510 DYKVYVN
-517 ELRYITAENVDDVV
+517 ELRYITAANVDDVV
-531 IRVMTMPEMVDG
+531 IRVMTMAEIVDG
-543 KPIVTT
+543 KPIVVTN
-549 KIEVLDANETVIK
+549 IEVLDKDENVVK
-562 TVSSKDLDTAAFNK
+562 TVSSKDMDNAAFNK
-576 ELVALAE
+576 ELIALAD
-583 EYGLKDCSIHKTK
+583 EYGLKECSIHKTK

>member
-11 NISVGSGSRSAA
+11 NISVGSGSRTAA

-73 HIVDFSNAT
+73 HIVDFNNAT

-113 PRNAG
+113 PKNAG

-128 TELFPEHQV
+128 AELFPEHQV
-137 VYAVHTNTENLHI
+137 VYAVHTNTENLHV

-167 RSFMKKV
+167 RSFMKKI

-184 KYEFTPNEKWRRDV
+184 RYEFTPNEKWSRDV
-198 VEDKMPIAKRK
+198 VVDKVPIAKRK

-272 RRLATKQAP
+272 RRLATKQDP
-281 LVWNSVGEHSHYLS
+281 LIWNSVGEHSHYLS

-358 VHFYSGGRD
+358 VHFYSGGMD
-367 NTDEAMQEIVARREQ
+367 NTDIAMQEIITRREQ
-382 LQEEIKVIRKSL
+382 LQEEIKAIRKSL

-410 MVKAYLFDVYGKTE
+410 MIKAYLFDVYGKTE

-434 LARRLEV
+434 LAHRLEV

-473 QYKAIYRF
+473 QYKDIYRF

-492 VLSFMDA
+492 VVSFMDA
-499 VGHSEA
+499 VGYKEA
-505 VRQGK
+505 VRQAK
-510 EYKVYVN
+510 DYKVYVN
-517 ELRYITAENVDDVV
+517 ELRYITAANVDDVV
-531 IRVMTMPEMVDG
+531 IRVMTMAEMVDG
-543 KPIVTT
+543 KPIIVTN
-549 KIEVLDANETVIK
+549 IEVLDKDENVVK
-562 TVSSKDLDTAAFNK
+562 TVSSKDMDNAAFNK
-576 ELVALAE
+576 ELIALAD
-583 EYGLKDCSIHKTK
+583 EYGLKECSIHKTK

>member
-11 NISVGSGSRSAA
+11 NISVGSGSRTAA

-73 HIVDFSNAT
+73 HIVDFDNAT

-113 PRNAG
+113 PKNAG

-128 TELFPEHQV
+128 AELFPEHQV

-167 RSFMKKV
+167 RSFMKKI

-184 KYEFTPNEKWRRDV
+184 RYEFTPNEKWRRDV
-198 VEDKMPIAKRK
+198 VVDKVPIAKRK

-243 KHISIEMDDMTRP
+243 KHISVEMDDMTRP

-272 RRLATKQAP
+272 RRLATKQDP
-281 LVWNSVGEHSHYLS
+281 LIWNSVGEHSHYLS

-358 VHFYSGGRD
+358 VHYYSGGRD
-367 NTDEAMQEIVARREQ
+367 NTDIAIQEIITRREQ
-382 LQEEIKVIRKSL
+382 LQEEIKAIRKSL

-410 MVKAYLFDVYGKTE
+410 MIKAYLFDVYGKSE

-434 LARRLEV
+434 LARILEV

-449 VADFVADQRGQ
+449 VANFVADQRGQ

-473 QYKAIYRF
+473 QYKDIYRF

-492 VLSFMDA
+492 VVSFMDA
-499 VGHSEA
+499 VGYKEA
-505 VRQGK
+505 VRQAK
-510 EYKVYVN
+510 DYKVYVN
-517 ELRYITAENVDDVV
+517 ELRYITAANVDDVV
-531 IRVMTMPEMVDG
+531 IRVMTMAEIVDG
-543 KPIVTT
+543 KPIVVTN
-549 KIEVLDANETVIK
+549 IEVLDKDENVVK
-562 TVSSKDLDTAAFNK
+562 TVSSKDMDNAAFNK
-576 ELVALAE
+576 ELIALAD
-583 EYGLKDCSIHKTK
+583 EYGLKECSIHKTK

>member
-11 NISVGSGSRSAA
+11 NISVGSGSRTAA

-73 HIVDFSNAT
+73 HIVDFDNAT

-113 PRNAG
+113 PKNAG

-128 TELFPEHQV
+128 AELFPEHQV

-167 RSFMKKV
+167 RSFMKKI

-184 KYEFTPNEKWRRDV
+184 RYEFTPNEKWRREV
-198 VEDKMPIAKRK
+198 VVDKVPIAKRK

-272 RRLATKQAP
+272 RRLATKQDP
-281 LVWNSVGEHSHYLS
+281 LIWNSVGEHSHYLS

-309 YKDMSKEEKQKAL
+309 YKDMTMEEKQKAL

-358 VHFYSGGRD
+358 VHYYSGGRD
-367 NTDEAMQEIVARREQ
+367 NTDIAMQEIITRREQ
-382 LQEEIKVIRKSL
+382 LQEEIKAIRKSL

-410 MVKAYLFDVYGKTE
+410 MIKAYLFDVYGKTE

-434 LARRLEV
+434 LARILEA

-460 LAYAKTQVKELSA
+460 LTYAKTQVKELSA
-473 QYKAIYRF
+473 QYKDIYRF

-492 VLSFMDA
+492 VVSFMDA
-499 VGHSEA
+499 VGYKEA
-505 VRQGK
+505 VRQAK
-510 EYKVYVN
+510 DYKVYVN
-517 ELRYITAENVDDVV
+517 ELRYITAANVDDVV
-531 IRVMTMPEMVDG
+531 VRVMTMSEIVDG
-543 KPIVTT
+543 KPSVVTN
-549 KIEVLDANETVIK
+549 IEVLDKDENVVK
-562 TVSSKDLDTAAFNK
+562 TVSSKDMDNAAFNK
-576 ELVALAE
+576 ELIALAD
-583 EYGLKDCSIHKTK
+583 EYGLKECSIHKTK

>member
-1 MAKGIVAKIW
+1 MAKGIIAKIW
-11 NISVGSGSRSAA
+11 NISANSNTRSAS
-23 AQISS
+23 AQIAS

-43 DIDNANLLTN
+43 DIGNANQLNN
-53 QLTYVTNDVKTMDGL
+53 QLMYVTNELKTMDGL

-73 HIVDFSNAT
+73 HIVDFNNAT
-82 NEMMQVK
+82 EEMMRVK
-89 EFYGKLGGR
+89 EFYGKMDGR

-113 PRNAG
+113 EANAG

-128 TELFPEHQV
+128 EALFPEHQV

-184 KYEFTPNEKWRRDV
+184 KYGFTPNAKWRRDV
-198 VEDKMPIAKRK
+198 VEDKVPIAQRK
-209 ILLRK
+209 IMLRK
-214 LIDHAIEQTDDIESF
+214 LIDRAIEQTDDIEAF
-229 IAYLRADGLEVNVG
+229 IAYLRANGLEVNVG
-243 KHISIEMDDMTRP
+243 KHISVETDDMVRP

-263 ENYTPQAIV
+263 ENYTTKAIIH
-272 RRLATKQAP
+272 RLATKQNP
-281 LVWNSVGEHSHYLS
+281 LIWHSVGEHSHYLS

-309 YKDMSKEEKQKAL
+309 YKDMTSEEKQKAL

-367 NTDEAMQEIVARREQ
+367 NTDSAMDEILNRREQ
-382 LQEEIKVIRKSL
+382 LQKEIKEIRKSL
-394 KEYQPIIS
+394 KEYQPIIN

-410 MVKAYLFDVYGKTE
+410 MIKAYLFDAYGKTE

-434 LARRLEV
+434 LARILEV
-441 SYNKSVEE
+441 SYNKTVEE
-449 VADFVADQRGQ
+449 VADYIADQRGA
-460 LAYAKTQVKELSA
+460 LVYAKTQVKELSA
-473 QYKAIYRF
+473 QYRAIYRY
-481 VNAGKFVDRQH
+481 VNAGMFVDRGH
-492 VLSFMDA
+492 VLSFLDA
-499 VGHSEA
+499 VGYEEA
-505 VRQGK
+505 IRQAK

-517 ELRYITAENVDDVV
+517 EIRYITAKNADDVV
-531 IRVMTMPEMVDG
+531 IRVTTMPEMVDG

-549 KIEVLDANETVIK
+549 KIEVIDKDENVIK
-562 TVSSKDLDTAAFNK
+562 SISSADISSSAFNK
-576 ELVALAE
+576 ELIELAD
-583 EYGLKDCSIHKTK
+583 EYGLKECSIHKTN
-596 IHKKSL
+596 IHKKVL

>member
-11 NISVGSGSRSAA
+11 NISANSNTRSAS

-43 DIDNANLLTN
+43 DIGSVNQINN
-53 QLTYVTNDVKTMDGL
+53 QLMYVTNEVKTMDGL

-73 HIVDFSNAT
+73 HIVDFNNAT
-82 NEMMQVK
+82 EEMMRVK
-89 EFYGKLGGR
+89 EFYGKMDGR
-98 VATHGIISLDREESD
+98 VATHGIISLDREESAEA
-113 PRNAG
+113 NAG

-128 TELFPEHQV
+128 EALFPEHQV

-157 GLDGKKIHMD
+157 GLDGKKIHME

-184 KYEFTPNEKWRRDV
+184 KYGFTPNEKWRRDV
-198 VEDKMPIAKRK
+198 VEDKVPIAKRK
-209 ILLRK
+209 IILRK
-214 LIDHAIEQTDDIESF
+214 LIDRAIEQTDDIEAF
-229 IAYLRADGLEVNVG
+229 IAYLRANGLEVNVG
-243 KHISIEMDDMTRP
+243 KHISVETDDMVRA

-263 ENYTPQAIV
+263 ENYTTKAIIH
-272 RRLATKQAP
+272 RLATKQNP
-281 LVWNSVGEHSHYLS
+281 LIWHSVGEHSHYLS

-309 YKDMSKEEKQKAL
+309 YKDMTSEEKQKAL

-344 MARELNETAYVYEL
+344 MAKELNEIAYVYEL

-367 NTDEAMQEIVARREQ
+367 NTDSAMEEILNRREQ
-382 LQEEIKVIRKSL
+382 LQKEIKEIRKSL
-394 KEYQPIIS
+394 KEYQPIIN

-410 MVKAYLFDVYGKTE
+410 MIKAYLFDAYGKTE

-434 LARRLEV
+434 LARILEV
-441 SYNKSVEE
+441 SYNKTVEE
-449 VADFVADQRGQ
+449 VADYIADQRGA

-473 QYKAIYRF
+473 QYRAIYRY
-481 VNAGKFVDRQH
+481 VNAGMFVDRGH
-492 VLSFMDA
+492 VLSFLDA
-499 VGHSEA
+499 VGYAEA
-505 VRQGK
+505 IRQAK

-517 ELRYITAENVDDVV
+517 EIRYITAKNADDVV
-531 IRVMTMPEMVDG
+531 IRVTTMPEMVDG

-549 KIEVLDANETVIK
+549 KIEVIDKDENVIK
-562 TVSSKDLDTAAFNK
+562 SISSADISSSAFNK
-576 ELVALAE
+576 ELIELAD
-583 EYGLKDCSIHKTK
+583 EYGLKECSIHKTN
-596 IHKKSL
+596 IHKKVL

>member
-382 LQEEIKVIRKSL
+382 LQEEIKVIRKNL

>member
-11 NISVGSGSRSAA
+11 NISVGSGSRTAA

-73 HIVDFSNAT
+73 HIVDFENAT

-113 PRNAG
+113 PKNAG

-128 TELFPEHQV
+128 AELFPEHQV
-137 VYAVHTNTENLHI
+137 VYAVHTNTENLHV

-167 RSFMKKV
+167 RSFMKKI

-184 KYEFTPNEKWRRDV
+184 RYEFTPNEKWRRDV
-198 VEDKMPIAKRK
+198 VVDKVPIAKRK

-272 RRLATKQAP
+272 RRLATKQDP
-281 LVWNSVGEHSHYLS
+281 LIWNSVGEHSHYLS

-358 VHFYSGGRD
+358 VHYYSGGRD
-367 NTDEAMQEIVARREQ
+367 NTDIAMQEIITRREQ
-382 LQEEIKVIRKSL
+382 LQEEIKAIRKSL

-410 MVKAYLFDVYGKTE
+410 MIKAYLFDVYGKTE

-434 LARRLEV
+434 LARILEV

-473 QYKAIYRF
+473 QYKDIYRF

-492 VLSFMDA
+492 VVSFMDA
-499 VGHSEA
+499 VGYKEA
-505 VRQGK
+505 VRQAK
-510 EYKVYVN
+510 DYKVYVN
-517 ELRYITAENVDDVV
+517 ELRYITAANVDDVV
-531 IRVMTMPEMVDG
+531 IRVMTMAEMVDG
-543 KPIVTT
+543 KPIIVTN
-549 KIEVLDANETVIK
+549 IEVLDKDENVVK
-562 TVSSKDLDTAAFNK
+562 TVSSKDMDNAAFNK
-576 ELVALAE
+576 ELIALAD
-583 EYGLKDCSIHKTK
+583 EYGLKECSIHKTK